1 MTRRRWRRPGALRAA
16 TNDGERGSGTVL
28 AVALAGMLVSVTVAS
43 LWLVSATVC
52 VHRARAAADLA
63 ALAAVTAARQGAA
76 GSAGPDG
83 SLGSAGSAGSARSVG
98 SAGSAGAT
106 TAEGGPCAA
115 ARRTAASNGAELTG
129 CVAAADET
137 VVVSVRVALMAPV
150 PGVPDHALAS
160 SRAGPGDRP
169 PG

>member
-28 AVALAGMLVSVTVAS
+28 AVALSGMLVSVTVAS

-76 GSAGPDG
+76 GSAGPHG
-83 SLGSAGSAGSARSVG
+83 SLG

-106 TAEGGPCAA
+106 TAEGGPCSA

-137 VVVSVRVALMAPV
+137 VLVSVRVALMAPI

-160 SRAGPGDRP
+160 SRAGPGDGP

>member
-1 MTRRRWRRPGALRAA
+1 VVRAA
-16 TNDGERGSGTVL
+16 TNAGERGSGTVL

-63 ALAAVTAARQGAA
+63 ALAAVTAARHGLA

-83 SLGSAGSAGSARSVG
+83 SAGSAGP
-98 SAGSAGAT
+98 AGPAS
-106 TAEGGPCAA
+106 TAEGGPCSA
-115 ARRTAASNGAELTG
+115 ARQTAVSNGAELTG

-137 VVVSVRVALMAPV
+137 VLVTVRVALMVPI
-150 PGVPDHALAS
+150 PGVSDHALAS
-160 SRAGPGDRP
+160 SRAGPGHGP